1 MPSLLL
7 WYLDNIVSGQD
18 THSIDK
24 KLGKRSMLRP
34 YHCLYY
40 VFYCLE
46 ATSMIGWAFED
57 SVIVLIGSKVL

>member
-1 MPSLLL
+1 MLSLLL

-18 THSIDK
+18 THFIDK
-24 KLGKRSMLRP
+24 KLGQESMLRP
-34 YHCLYY
+34 CHCLYY
-40 VFYCLE
+40 DFYCLE